1 MAVRIDHVTLVIDTI
16 STLTFTG
23 PGNKVKVVVLSAASA
38 VDPIYFT
45 VGTAT
50 VPPANPVVG
59 ADDIYSVPSLADAQT
74 VVSGLGSSMEIQVK
88 LLAHVAH
95 QLRVELISGV

>member
-23 PGNKVKVVVLSAASA
+23 PGSRVQVTVLSAASA

-45 VGTAT
+45 VGSNA

-59 ADDIYSVPSLADAQT
+59 ADDIESVPSLTGAWRMASAAGNGMDT
-74 VVSGLGSSMEIQVK
+74 QVK

-95 QLRVELISGV
+95 IIRVELIN